1 MVFHIFPTVLE
12 VGLVSGL
19 MAHNFGAAHSGV
31 VLGTESLRRSI
42 AMVPQDTVLFHESIG
57 FNSSTV
63 TLMLARTKS
72 RQQRFTI

>member
-57 FNSSTV
+57 FNIQV
-63 TLMLARTKS
+63 R
-72 RQQRFTI
+72 